1 MHIAVHHLITNSQ
14 KWEQASKHIMELS
27 EQGKLPPGLKG
38 LMYLP
43 AMDGHKADCLWEAD
57 SLEALKR
64 FMDRETGNGAKN
76 DYFQID
82 DASAFGLP
90 AHSELHHAA

>member
-1 MHIAVHHLITNSQ
+1 
-14 KWEQASKHIMELS
+14 
-27 EQGKLPPGLKG
+27 
-38 LMYLP
+38 
-43 AMDGHKADCLWEAD
+43 MDGHKADCLWEAD

-90 AHSELHHAA
+90 AHTELHHAA